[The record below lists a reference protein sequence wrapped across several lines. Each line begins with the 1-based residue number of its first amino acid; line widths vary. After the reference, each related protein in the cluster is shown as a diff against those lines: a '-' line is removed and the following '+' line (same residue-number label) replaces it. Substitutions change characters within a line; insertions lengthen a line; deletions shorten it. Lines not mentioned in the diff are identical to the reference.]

1 MQMFTLSASDAPSGI
16 RLPQGEAKDQGTYKQ
31 GQGVVEVV
39 KLEGPLAGDL
49 LCVRPGSPA
58 EHAEC
63 HQEERSGIRLRGE
76 HETQF
81 PVILGGDVEY
91 ESLLYLM

>member
-31 GQGVVEVV
+31 AQGVVEVV

-58 EHAEC
+58 E
-63 HQEERSGIRLRGE
+63 SMMS
-76 HETQF
+76 
-81 PVILGGDVEY
+81 VIKKSAVEY
-91 ESLLYLM
+91 ACGVNMKLSSLSSLAVMWNMRRCFT